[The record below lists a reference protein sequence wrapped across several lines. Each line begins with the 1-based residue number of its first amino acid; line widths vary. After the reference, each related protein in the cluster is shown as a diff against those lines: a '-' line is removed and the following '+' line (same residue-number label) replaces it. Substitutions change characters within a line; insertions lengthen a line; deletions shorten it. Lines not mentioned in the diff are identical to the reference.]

1 MEERFDPKK
10 ISRIDYEIIESLVNE
25 NAKVLDLGCSEGNL
39 LKLLIDSKK
48 ILGRGVEISSEG
60 VHRAMEKGLSV
71 VQGNIDEGLSDYS
84 DKSFDWVILSQ
95 TLQVIYEPRMALL
108 EMLRVG
114 KRVIVSFPNF
124 GYIRVRFKLLFN
136 GKMPKSRLLPHE
148 WYNTPNIHLMTI
160 NDFKDLL
167 KKEEIRIVKEYYF
180 KDYNKLSG
188 SFKPNL
194 FARMAMFVLE
204 DEKSLAI

>member
-10 ISRIDYEIIESLVNE
+10 TSRIDYGIIESLVNE
-25 NAKVLDLGCSEGNL
+25 QAKVLDLGCGEGNL
-39 LKLLIDSKK
+39 LKLLIDSKN

-95 TLQVIYEPRMALL
+95 TLQVIYEPRMVLL

-167 KKEEIRIVKEYYF
+167 KREEIRIVKEYYF
-180 KDYNKLSG
+180 KDYNKISG

-204 DEKSLAI
+204 DEKSLFI